1 MRRKIQQDEK
11 GLCILTI
18 FCTFFFSR
26 YQIGKAVKVAET
38 GAVDENDPLRFKA
51 NPGNLVSKL
60 GDDDD
65 EDEDE
70 DEDDEEE
77 GGDSKGKK
85 ERSAG
90 KYVAPKNV
98 PAYFDEEEGGGGD
111 DEEGGRGGRRKERER
126 QQRLSRSLMDDLR
139 RQHADAPEEVLERED
154 VARRRQLQAARER
167 QRFEEDN
174 FTRLPMTKKAR
185 KELGGRGGRGGM
197 STVGSI
203 GDEVTAFGRSY
214 FSSSSAAEGGGG
226 EGRGRKRK
234 GKGKKGAGRKRFKKK

>member
-1 MRRKIQQDEK
+1 M
-11 GLCILTI
+11 
-18 FCTFFFSR
+18 
-26 YQIGKAVKVAET
+26 AET

-65 EDEDE
+65 EDED
-70 DEDDEEE
+70 DDGDDEAEE
-77 GGDSKGKK
+77 KGKK

-111 DEEGGRGGRRKERER
+111 DEEGGRGERRKERER

-214 FSSSSAAEGGGG
+214 FSSSSAEGGG
-226 EGRGRKRK
+226 EGGRKRK
-234 GKGKKGAGRKRFKKK
+234 GKGKGAGRKRFKKK

>member
-60 GDDDD
+60 GDDD

-70 DEDDEEE
+70 DGDEEE

-111 DEEGGRGGRRKERER
+111 DEEGGRGRRKERER

-174 FTRLPMTKKAR
+174 FMRLPMTKKAR

-197 STVGSI
+197 STMGSI

-214 FSSSSAAEGGGG
+214 FSSSAEDGG
-226 EGRGRKRK
+226 EGGRKRK
-234 GKGKKGAGRKRFKKK
+234 SKGKGAGRKRFKKK